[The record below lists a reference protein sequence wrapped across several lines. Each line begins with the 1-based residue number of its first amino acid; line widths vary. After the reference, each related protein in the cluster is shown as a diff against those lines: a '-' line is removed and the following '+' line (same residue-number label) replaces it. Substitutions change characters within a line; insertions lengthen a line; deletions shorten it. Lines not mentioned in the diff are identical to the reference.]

1 MLLYLKEREV
11 QQRRIEQQH
20 LLQVYRKAVV
30 VDLPQVEAVALVQT
44 EEAVHIPDKRK
55 KGQNGRICVTIE
67 RGVAYPHSAVCCV
80 LGLCLMKL
88 HLLLL
93 KLCLHFSILLPNDHQ
108 KIVSQHFCS
117 SNLALF
123 WSALRNV

>member
-30 VDLPQVEAVALVQT
+30 VDLPQAEAVALVQT

-55 KGQNGRICVTIE
+55 KRSEWKNMRDNRKG
-67 RGVAYPHSAVCCV
+67 CCV
-80 LGLCLMKL
+80 
-88 HLLLL
+88 
-93 KLCLHFSILLPNDHQ
+93 PP
-108 KIVSQHFCS
+108 
-117 SNLALF
+117 
-123 WSALRNV
+123 